1 MLYVIQFNAPNCS
14 VSLFLSDDNAHEN
27 EILTWDDETSLDV
40 WADSYCNAI
49 NGTDASL
56 FHSFIERNETLYI
69 FTNDICRSIYV
80 QYEQDV
86 KVKGWYQESDEQ
98 RANSCNL
105 VT

>member
-1 MLYVIQFNAPNCS
+1 MLYVIQFNAPNFS

-40 WADSYCNAI
+40 WADSHCNAI

-56 FHSFIERNETLYI
+56 FHSFIEKNETLYI

-86 KVKGWYQESDEQ
+86 KVKGWYQKSDE
-98 RANSCNL
+98 
-105 VT
+105 